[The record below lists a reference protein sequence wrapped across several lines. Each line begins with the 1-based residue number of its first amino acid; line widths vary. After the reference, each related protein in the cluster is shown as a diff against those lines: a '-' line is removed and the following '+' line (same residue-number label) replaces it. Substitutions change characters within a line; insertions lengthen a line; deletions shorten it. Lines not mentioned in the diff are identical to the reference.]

1 MFAALHSSS
10 VKTAPRKPIYAALGL
25 ILLGAVSQQLLAQ
38 TPSNPDKY
46 RRAALN
52 AEGNVERGQKLFS
65 DEARIACSKCHSIDG
80 KAGKAGPD
88 LFAVGDKF
96 TRSDLIEAILNP
108 SATIAV
114 GYGMT
119 IVDLKSGEE
128 VQGIIQ
134 ELTSDYLQ
142 IIGADGKSIRIPNS
156 NIASKRGSTVSLMPE
171 GLQNGLSTE
180 EFTDLIQYLTTLRQP
195 ENTLTSN
202 RGMPDVIPALAKPI
216 ELIPFF
222 NEQLRVPK
230 SDVQTGLT
238 GMIPLPGSSNSFLV
252 IHQSGIIWRMEK
264 KDSGDQKAVFADL
277 TSEVFYKRGP
287 NGLQGLAFH
296 PKFKENRKYY
306 LKYQVFEDGVASTI
320 VVEKHFAPNLRDDSG
335 EAGRRLLKIVSVAE
349 DHSGGNLEFGPDG
362 YLYFAMGDT
371 GPHRDPN
378 GHAQNLNLL
387 LGKMLRIDVDK
398 SEDGKAYA
406 IPQDN
411 PFRGVENARPEIW
424 AYGFRNPWQFSF
436 DTATGDL
443 WLGDVGQDRVDEI
456 DLVRRGENFGWNV
469 YEGFEPFSNQYRKEG
484 VTYTLPVFAYKRKHG
499 ISVTG
504 GLVYHGKK
512 GSSFDGVY
520 IFGDYS
526 SKRIFGLTQEN
537 RKLKTIRQIGTSPQ
551 GIVAFST
558 NDQGEILIVGF
569 EGTIYKLNLED
580 TAFE

>member
-1 MFAALHSSS
+1 
-10 VKTAPRKPIYAALGL
+10 
-25 ILLGAVSQQLLAQ
+25 
-38 TPSNPDKY
+38 
-46 RRAALN
+46 
-52 AEGNVERGQKLFS
+52 
-65 DEARIACSKCHSIDG
+65 
-80 KAGKAGPD
+80 
-88 LFAVGDKF
+88 
-96 TRSDLIEAILNP
+96 
-108 SATIAV
+108 
-114 GYGMT
+114 
-119 IVDLKSGEE
+119 
-128 VQGIIQ
+128 
-134 ELTSDYLQ
+134 
-142 IIGADGKSIRIPNS
+142 
-156 NIASKRGSTVSLMPE
+156 
-171 GLQNGLSTE
+171 
-180 EFTDLIQYLTTLRQP
+180 
-195 ENTLTSN
+195 
-202 RGMPDVIPALAKPI
+202 
-216 ELIPFF
+216 LIPFF

-230 SDVQTGLT
+230 SEVQTGLT

-252 IHQSGIIWRMEK
+252 IHQTGFIWRMEK
-264 KDSGDQKAVFADL
+264 KDSGDEKTVFADL

-306 LKYQVFEDGVASTI
+306 LKYQVFEDGVTSTVI
-320 VVEKHFAPNLRDDSG
+320 VEKHFAPNLQEDSG
-335 EAGRRLLKIVSVAE
+335 EPGRRLLKIASVAE

-406 IPQDN
+406 IPRDN
-411 PFRGVENARPEIW
+411 PFRGIANARPEIW

-456 DLVRRGENFGWNV
+456 DIVRRGENFGWNV

-512 GSSFDGVY
+512 GSTFQGVY

-558 NDQGEILIVGF
+558 TDQGEILLVGF

-580 TAFE
+580 TTFE